1 MRKTAIGVLA
11 ALLLASA
18 AAGAAE
24 FWEKKKYTQW
34 SKKDVDKMLNDSP
47 WAQDFEDTDV
57 NIDPLQSPSISSGP
71 PLNESGA
78 GAPETGDTDVG
89 LRARQ
94 AVARLIYTC
103 QIRSALPVRQA
114 LVRRA
119 QLQQDYERM
128 PAEQKRIFDQQSERF
143 LSENF
148 SNRVVIFISFD
159 SNIDFDER
167 ELARHW
173 LTQTTETLKNSVYLI
188 GSKGRKAELQEF
200 TLADKSGRAFQFTF
214 PRVVDGAE
222 LTGPEDKSL
231 QLEFI
236 HPGIRGKDERRVLVE
251 FKLKKMLVDGQLEY

>member
-1 MRKTAIGVLA
+1 MRKTAGWVLA

-24 FWEKKKYTQW
+24 FWEQKKYTQW

-47 WAQDFEDTDV
+47 WTQDFEDTDV
-57 NIDPLQSPSISSGP
+57 NIDPLQSPALSSGP

-89 LRARQ
+89 LRARES
-94 AVARLIYTC
+94 VARLRYIF

-128 PAEQKRIFDQQSERF
+128 PAEQRRIFDQQSEQF
-143 LSENF
+143 LSGDF
-148 SNRVVIFISFD
+148 SNRVVIFVSFD
-159 SNIDFDER
+159 SNIDFDKR

-173 LTQTTETLKNSVYLI
+173 QTQSTEMLKNSVYLI

-200 TLADKSGRAFQFTF
+200 TLANPSGQAFQFTF
-214 PRVVDGAE
+214 PRVVDGEE
-222 LTGPEDKSL
+222 LAGLDDKSL

-236 HPGIRGKDERRVLVE
+236 HPGIRGKKERRVLVE
-251 FKLKKMLVDGQLEY
+251 FKVKKMLLDGQLEY